1 MVDNSPLN
9 GYLYTM
15 ETILPLRSVA
25 IPMQPST
32 HYAHPEQVTHAT
44 LLKVVVQAFP
54 VLITLVSV
62 YGNRMAVTITVRL
75 RGNCRGTPIPTA

>member
-1 MVDNSPLN
+1 VDFHLLILLIANQFLALMVVGGDSH
-9 GYLYTM
+9 
-15 ETILPLRSVA
+15 EH
-25 IPMQPST
+25 PMK
-32 HYAHPEQVTHAT
+32 VTHAT
-44 LLKVVVQAFP
+44 YLKVVVQAFP